1 MARQEKGVHYQTALK
16 NIKKGDLALNY
27 LFYGEELF
35 LADDLIDT
43 IIFKT
48 FNAEKDDFNLHIFYG
63 KESRGEDI
71 LNAAMSFPIMAE
83 KKVIILK
90 DVEQLDKNSTDSLSD
105 YFKNPHDSTI
115 FVAVSGKAD
124 FRKNPFKILEQ
135 KAVCVKLE
143 KLSDRDIPDWIEAG
157 VMQKKKKIEP
167 RAAMLMAARSDVSM
181 RDLYNQIEKL
191 CTYVGARDTINEEDI
206 ESVVGISR
214 QYNIF
219 ELCNAIGM
227 KDLARALT
235 IFNQMYYFGEQPVG
249 MIVMLHRQFVL
260 LWQICDK
267 REAGRPLKE
276 IENFMMANYRIYP
289 NFFQNDY
296 WPQAQ
301 NFSTAEI
308 QECFSYLL
316 DADVQLKSSSV
327 KNDMIMQKVI
337 FQLIRGNAT

>member
-1 MARQEKGVHYQTALK
+1 MARQEKGIPYQTVLK
-16 NIKKGDLALNY
+16 NIKKGDIGSTY
-27 LFYGEELF
+27 LFYGDDLF

-43 IIFKT
+43 IIFKV

-90 DVEQLDKNSTDSLSD
+90 DIEQLDKNSVESLTD

-143 KLSDRDIPDWIEAG
+143 KLNDRDIPDWIEAG
-157 VMQKKKKIEP
+157 VMQKEKKIEP

-191 CTYVGARDTINEEDI
+191 CTYIGVRDTINEEDI
-206 ESVVGISR
+206 ESVIGISR

-219 ELCNAIGM
+219 ELSNAIGM
-227 KDLARALT
+227 KDAARAIS
-235 IFNQMYYFGEQPVG
+235 IFNQMYYVGEQPVG
-249 MIVMLHRQFVL
+249 MIVMLHRQFIL

-267 REAGRPLKE
+267 REAGRPFKE
-276 IENFMMANYRIYP
+276 IENYMMTNYRIYP

-301 NFSTAEI
+301 NYSTSEI
-308 QECFSYLL
+308 QSCFSYLL

-327 KNDMIMQKVI
+327 KNDLIMQKLI